1 MRQSGWRLAV
11 KQVSDRV
18 IAGCAL
24 TVLSPVLGMTAI
36 AVRIGLGSPVFF
48 RQARPGRHGREITVV
63 KLRTMRDLRAPSGE
77 LLPDSERMTALGR
90 FLRATSL
97 DEIPQLWNVLS
108 GELSLVGPRPLLTR
122 YLDRYSPE
130 QARRHEVLP
139 GITGWAQVHGRN
151 AISWE
156 QKLAMDVWY
165 VDHWSLLL
173 DLRIMLLTAL
183 HMLRRDGISHQGHV
197 TMPEFMGEGGQ

>member
-36 AVRIGLGSPVFF
+36 AVRVGLGSPVFF

-97 DEIPQLWNVLS
+97 DELPQLWNVLRGDMS
-108 GELSLVGPRPLLTR
+108 IVGPRPERPHFVGEFATTYPR
-122 YLDRYSPE
+122 YM
-130 QARRHEVLP
+130 ARHRVP
-139 GITGWAQVHGRN
+139 CGITGWAQIHGLRGDTSVADRARFDN
-151 AISWE
+151 YYIE
-156 QKLAMDVWY
+156 N
-165 VDHWSLLL
+165 WSLWL
-173 DLRIMLLTAL
+173 DLKIVIRTITVVVT
-183 HMLRRDGISHQGHV
+183 GQG
-197 TMPEFMGEGGQ
+197 G